1 MKQLLAALWLLLP
14 IWSFGQGTQVIYG
27 EVRDNL
33 TQKPIKN
40 VSIELL
46 NYLPLKVAITDE
58 NGEFELEDVP
68 LGKHRLL
75 VTHDNYELVIV
86 PDVSVTAG
94 KQVKLN
100 IGMEELVVSMQEVVV
115 QTTTKKTTRDQ
126 PNNNMAIMGIRS
138 FNIEDVRRY
147 SGARNDPSR
156 LAANFAG
163 VHIGN
168 DIENGIIVRGN
179 SHLNVL
185 WQLEGMPIPNPNHF
199 SLAGLVSSLWP
210 MINTNL
216 MRNSDF
222 LNGAFPAQY
231 GNVTGAVFDV
241 GLRSGNTNIYEGTIQ
256 FGYTG
261 LEAGFEGPISKNKG
275 SSFVF
280 SYRYSIYDIFRVLG
294 LNIGTSLIPNNQD
307 LSFKVDFGNTKLGN
321 FSIFGLG
328 GTGFF
333 DLAPDDLDSN
343 DVANQFARIIQVRKE
358 LGVLGMKYRLFLT
371 PEKKSYWQTTLG
383 GSIEREYYNED
394 TLTTEGVRNTVLTNN
409 LENTNVI
416 LSSFVN
422 FGFNFN
428 HTLRVG
434 VVETFMYTNSF
445 LQDQLFNQGFRDY
458 NGGTLLSQVYGQYLV
473 RFSKKLRMNIGV
485 NAQHFLLNNTIG
497 VGPRFALSWQPL
509 SSHRFSLGYGWHHQ
523 TQPLM
528 LYFNQAPDDNGV
540 LQPVNRNLGF
550 TQAHHFIGSY
560 DWAILDN
567 WRLKAEGYYQLYT
580 NVPITTYSST
590 FSGIN
595 MGQELELLY
604 LTDLVNEGFARNFG
618 AELTIEKFF
627 SQEYYGLFTL
637 SYMDSKFQG
646 SDGVWRFT
654 PYNRSFV
661 LNFLFGK
668 TFKIG
673 PKRNN
678 FLTLD
683 ANFIYA
689 TGPRSTPVDLEQSR
703 RFGFEIRQW
712 DFAYSVQGKDYLR
725 ADLRIGAQFNNAKR
739 NISHMIF
746 LDMINITNLFG
757 RVNKLQPLYNSATQT
772 VEEADQLGF
781 FPDLTYRLT
790 FGFKPRGS
798 R

>member
-1 MKQLLAALWLLLP
+1 MKNLLATFLLLLP
-14 IWSFGQGTQVIYG
+14 LWSMAQGTQVIYG

-58 NGEFELEDVP
+58 NGQFELEDVP

-100 IGMEELVVSMQEVVV
+100 IGMEELVVSMQEIVV
-115 QTTTKKTTRDQ
+115 QTSTKKTTRDQ
-126 PNNNMAIMGIRS
+126 PNNSMAILGIRS

-163 VHIGN
+163 VHISN
-168 DIENGIIVRGN
+168 DFENGIVVRGN

-199 SLAGLVSSLWP
+199 SLAGYLSSLWP

-231 GNVTGAVFDV
+231 GNVTGAVFDI
-241 GLRSGNTNIYEGTIQ
+241 GLRSGNTNIYEGMIQ

-261 LEAGFEGPISKNKG
+261 LEAGFEGPISKAKG

-280 SYRYSIYDIFRVLG
+280 SYRYSVYDLLRIVG
-294 LNIGTSLIPNNQD
+294 LDIGTDLVPNNQD
-307 LSFKVDFGNTKLGN
+307 LSFKLDFGNSKLGN
-321 FSIFGLG
+321 LSIFGLA

-333 DLAPDDLDSN
+333 KLGTDDLDSL
-343 DVANQFARIIQVRKE
+343 DVANRFARNISVRKDMA
-358 LGVLGMKYRLFLT
+358 VLGLKHRIFLT

-383 GSIEREYYNED
+383 GTLEHEYYTED
-394 TLTTEGVRNTVLTNN
+394 TIRPEGKPDIVLSNN
-409 LENTNVI
+409 FENWNAT

-422 FGFNFN
+422 LGLSFN
-428 HTLRVG
+428 HTLRIG
-434 VVETFMYTNSF
+434 IVETFMHTNAQ
-445 LQDQLFNQGFRDY
+445 LEDQLFNQGFR
-458 NGGTLLSQVYGQYLV
+458 NFRGNSLLSQVYAQYLV
-473 RFSKKLRMNIGV
+473 RFNKKLRMNIGV
-485 NAQHFLLNNTIG
+485 NAQHFLLNNSIG
-497 VGPRFALSWQPL
+497 VGPRFALSWNPL
-509 SSHRFSLGYGWHHQ
+509 SSHKFSIGYGWNNQ

-528 LYFNQAPDDNGV
+528 LYFNEEADVNGV

-550 TQAHHFIGSY
+550 TQAHHFVASY

-580 NVPITTYSST
+580 HVPITTYSSSY
-590 FSGIN
+590 SGIN
-595 MGQELELLY
+595 MGQEFELLY
-604 LTDLVNEGFARNFG
+604 LVDLVNEGFARNLG
-618 AELTIEKFF
+618 AELTLEKFF
-627 SQEYYGLFTL
+627 SKDYYGLFTA
-637 SYMDSKFQG
+637 SYTDSKFQG

-654 PYNRSFV
+654 PYNHTAV
-661 LNFLFGK
+661 VNLLVGK
-668 TFKIG
+668 IFRIG

-678 FLTLD
+678 SITLD
-683 ANFIYA
+683 MNFVYA
-689 TGPRSTPVDLEQSR
+689 TGPWSTPINLPESR
-703 RFGFEIRQW
+703 IFGYEIRQW
-712 DFAYSVQGKDYLR
+712 DKAYSIRGNNYIR
-725 ADLRIGAQFNNAKR
+725 ADIKIGAYFNNAKR
-739 NISHMIF
+739 NISHRIF
-746 LDMINITNLFG
+746 LDLINVPNLFG
-757 RVNKLQPLYNSATQT
+757 YVNRLPPQYNSAIQD
-772 VEEADQLGF
+772 VDEARQLGF

-790 FGFKPRGS
+790 FGFKPKN
-798 R
+798 